1 MNIEKVFKNLIIVQF
16 ALFVLLIISA
26 IFAPYDE
33 YVESTLSNTEI
44 ASLVMVVALYI
55 NYFLLLTF
63 RPIAKVLFIPILLVL
78 YTLVFS
84 AGTVDGDIYTDLFD
98 SLSTIIDGM
107 LIAMLYF
114 TEIKNK
120 FISSWNHHS
129 HLFGHCGVEHNSELD

>member
-44 ASLVMVVALYI
+44 ASFVMLVALYI

-63 RPIAKVLFIPILLVL
+63 RPIAKVLFIHRLV
-78 YTLVFS
+78 
-84 AGTVDGDIYTDLFD
+84 
-98 SLSTIIDGM
+98 
-107 LIAMLYF
+107 
-114 TEIKNK
+114 
-120 FISSWNHHS
+120 
-129 HLFGHCGVEHNSELD
+129 

>member
-1 MNIEKVFKNLIIVQF
+1 MHIEKVFKNLIIVQF

-44 ASLVMVVALYI
+44 ASFVMLVALYI

-120 FISSWNHHS
+120 FISS
-129 HLFGHCGVEHNSELD
+129 